1 MCFRCVSNAI
11 SKCTLS
17 RDAFDVFIKKIKA
30 FKSKFSPLLQALDE
44 VQEYTSDKG
53 TINL

>member
-1 MCFRCVSNAI
+1 MCPRCVSNAI

-17 RDAFDVFIKKIKA
+17 KNAFDVFNKKIKE
-30 FKSKFSPLLQALDE
+30 FKSKLSPSLQALDE